1 VKLLVIYGSAPD
13 VQSAWPWTA
22 STTDAAVRHLGSL
35 DLAEQIEQ
43 ADFVALSVAC
53 GMLPKAWARVEA
65 LLKARDVPMIAFE
78 RLDPNLMRSIRL
90 GGTCVATLTD
100 EGRVELQCRAQK
112 SAFQRISMAVAE
124 NGGYRRES
132 PPVGGAGEGSEG
144 SEGDRVTRFVFQ
156 AK

>member
-1 VKLLVIYGSAPD
+1 VKLLVIYGSAPE
-13 VQSAWPWTA
+13 VQSAWPWVGSA
-22 STTDAAVRHLGSL
+22 PEGSVRHLGSV

-53 GMLPKAWARVEA
+53 GMLPKPWARVEK
-65 LLKARDVPMIAFE
+65 LLVARNVPMIAFE
-78 RLDPNLMRSIRL
+78 RLDLKLLRSIRL
-90 GGTCVATLTD
+90 GGTCVATVTD
-100 EGRVELQCRAQK
+100 EGGVALQCRAQQ

-124 NGGYRRES
+124 KGGYRRES
-132 PPVGGAGEGSEG
+132 PLVGGAGEG